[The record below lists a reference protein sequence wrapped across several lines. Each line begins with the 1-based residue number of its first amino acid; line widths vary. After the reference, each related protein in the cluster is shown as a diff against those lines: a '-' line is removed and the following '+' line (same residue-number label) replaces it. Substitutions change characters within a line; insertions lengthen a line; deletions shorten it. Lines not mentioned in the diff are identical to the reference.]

1 MSKLLALLGMFLF
14 VPNVFADD
22 NVDTRPS
29 KEAIEQPMKLDLSV
43 PEQDLQYQPDTSKK
57 AYQETKEEE
66 AKRQHCADL
75 SRQIDALKGKF
86 KPARRSA
93 LINQHRAECLNK
105 GTWEQGGPN

>member
-1 MSKLLALLGMFLF
+1 MIKLLAFLGMFF
-14 VPNVFADD
+14 IIPNVIADD

-29 KEAIEQPMKLDLSV
+29 KESVEQPIKLDLSV
-43 PEQDLQYQPDTSKK
+43 PEQDLQYKPDTSKQ

-75 SRQIDALKGKF
+75 SRRIDALKGKF

-93 LINQHRAECLNK
+93 LINQHRAECLNR
-105 GTWEQGGPN
+105 GTWEESGP